1 MFAPR
6 SAASILTLAVLLAAL
21 HALEARAS
29 EPAEPG
35 MSYSQARDFLAKH
48 TKVLELTNNDGGKVL
63 VCPQY
68 QGRVMTS
75 TCPGQDGQSFG
86 WINQSFIEQGKK
98 DAHFNNYGG
107 EERFWL
113 GPEGGQFSL
122 WFAPGAKQDLEHWLT
137 PPALNEGAFA
147 VDSSAGDPNVI
158 HLTRRMQFENAS
170 KTRFDLE
177 VKRNVRLLGAQQFGK
192 LFGAD
197 ARKVLDAGELK
208 LVGYETENTIINRG
222 APMTKEKGLIAIWSL
237 GQFPPGPQTQI
248 IIPFKPGNESNRG
261 PIVKSDYFG
270 AVPPDRLKV
279 GTDVIQ
285 FLGDGNFRSKIG
297 ISQQRVRNVAGAI
310 DRSHTVL
317 TLVQFSLPE
326 DPAHHP
332 YVNNAWDLP
341 QREPYVGD
349 VFNSYN
355 DGPPA
360 PGKPALGG
368 FFELESLSPAAELAT
383 GQSLSHVKSTFHV
396 QGNPAAIESLAKAAL
411 GVKGF

>member
-1 MFAPR
+1 MRF
-6 SAASILTLAVLLAAL
+6 AASIWTLAVWLAPM
-21 HALEARAS
+21 HALDARAS

-35 MSYSQARDFLAKH
+35 MNYSQARDFLAKH
-48 TKVLELTNNDGGKVL
+48 TKVLELTNKNGGKVL

-75 TCPGQDGQSFG
+75 TCPGREGRSFG
-86 WINQSFIEQGKK
+86 WINQSFIEQGKT

-122 WFAPGAKQDLEHWLT
+122 WFAPDAKQDLDHWLT
-137 PPALNEGAFA
+137 PPALNEGAFE

-158 HLTRRMQFENAS
+158 HLTRRMQLENS
-170 KTRFDLE
+170 SGTRFDLE
-177 VKRNVRLLGAQQFGK
+177 VKRNVRLLGAEQFGK
-192 LFGAD
+192 LFGDD
-197 ARKVLDAGELK
+197 ARKALDRSALK
-208 LVGYETENTIINRG
+208 LIGYETENTIINRG
-222 APMTKEKGLIAIWSL
+222 APMTKEKGLVAIWSL

-248 IIPFKPGNESNRG
+248 IIPFKPGKQSKLG

-270 AVPPDRLKV
+270 SVPPDRLKV

-310 DRSHTVL
+310 DRSRGVL
-317 TLVQFSLPE
+317 TLVHFTLPE
-326 DPAHHP
+326 DPARRP
-332 YVNNAWDLP
+332 YLNNAWDLP

-383 GQSLSHVKSTFHV
+383 GQSLSHVKSTFHLE
-396 QGNPAAIESLAKAAL
+396 GDAAALEALAKSAL
-411 GVKGF
+411 GVKQF